1 MKKILIILTSLLVSL
16 SSFAQVKYECPFS
29 KSNFQV
35 AGVAVGAT
43 GLCEDVFTTTP
54 PEMPRHMFSRG
65 VRVGSFYLD
74 RASAQKFY
82 DFVIDGDRIIGDRIR
97 SYYDLTRV
105 GFLLGSLNFG
115 DKFFI
120 SPSVNYAWA
129 KSAIG
134 LKSGKD
140 IDSAVVNYLQDKYG
154 KGIAPAV
161 VDSLQDKSIQNV
173 NSIGIGLD
181 FLVRVGKASIE
192 TGIRA
197 SKFDITTNVG
207 VLLPLNF

>member
-29 KSNFQV
+29 KSNLQV

-43 GLCEDVFTTTP
+43 GLCEDTFAQLVQIPNAETL
-54 PEMPRHMFSRG
+54 EMPRHMLSRG

-74 RASAQKFY
+74 RASAQKFS
-82 DFVIDGDRIIGDRIR
+82 DFTIDGDRIR
-97 SYYDLTRV
+97 SYYDMTRV

-115 DKFFI
+115 DKFYV

-129 KSAIG
+129 KSAVG
-134 LKSGKD
+134 LKSGQK
-140 IDSAVVNYLQDKYG
+140 
-154 KGIAPAV
+154 
-161 VDSLQDKSIQNV
+161 VDSPLVNALEDEFSENV

-197 SKFDITTNVG
+197 SKFDVTTNVG

>member
-29 KSNFQV
+29 KSNLKV

-43 GLCEDVFTTTP
+43 GLCEDTFTQFVPVTAAETL
-54 PEMPRHMFSRG
+54 EMPRHMFSRG

-74 RASAQKFY
+74 RASAQKLS
-82 DFVIDGDRIIGDRIR
+82 DFSIDGDHIR
-97 SYYDLTRV
+97 SYYDMTRV

-115 DKFFI
+115 DKFYV

-129 KSAIG
+129 KSAVG
-134 LKSGKD
+134 LKSGQK
-140 IDSAVVNYLQDKYG
+140 
-154 KGIAPAV
+154 
-161 VDSLQDKSIQNV
+161 VDSPLVNALKDEFSENA